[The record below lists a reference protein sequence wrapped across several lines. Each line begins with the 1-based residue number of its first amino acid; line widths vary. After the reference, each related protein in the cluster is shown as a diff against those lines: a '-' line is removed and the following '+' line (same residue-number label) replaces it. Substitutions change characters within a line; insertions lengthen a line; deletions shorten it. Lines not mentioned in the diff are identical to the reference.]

1 MLGASPPPHP
11 GDEMAPTSSKLP
23 PANDP
28 KVRLYAKHGLLT
40 RTLHWLNMV
49 ATLALISTGIAMMIG
64 GEWLRS
70 LGGSIHEVF
79 YLLLLGVGA
88 IYLVSLIASR
98 GWKIFLP
105 TRETIADAAGVVK
118 SELGIGTHAPRLAK
132 YNGAQRLAYLAVLLM
147 VAGEVVTGLAMAYR
161 DQVPW
166 LAAALGGRHTVRG
179 IHKFLMFGIV
189 AFVLVHVVQVM
200 RAGWPT
206 LRAMISGYAIV
217 PAGAAAA
224 IDGATPEPDRLG
236 APIPQSAA
244 NATLASNTRKGFI
257 GAGAALAAGLLLAA
271 VGGAREAVAEG
282 GEGIGPRSPVTAGGT
297 SANGDGMSANGA
309 GAPLNAAASRRRER
323 RRRTGGDEGYDGD
336 GDD

>member
-1 MLGASPPPHP
+1 
-11 GDEMAPTSSKLP
+11 MAPTASQLP

-49 ATLALISTGIAMMIG
+49 AILALISTGIAMMIG

-79 YLLLLGVGA
+79 YFLLLGVGA
-88 IYLVSLIASR
+88 IYLVSLISSR
-98 GWKIFLP
+98 GWKMFLP
-105 TRETIADAAGVVK
+105 TRATIADAADVVK
-118 SELGIGTHAPRLAK
+118 SELRIGTHTPRLAK
-132 YNGAQRLAYLAVLLM
+132 YNGAQRLAYLAVFLM

-166 LAAALGGRHTVRG
+166 LAAALGGRHTARG

-206 LRAMISGYAIV
+206 LRAMISGYETV
-217 PAGAAAA
+217 PVGTAAA
-224 IDGATPEPDRLG
+224 IEGALPEPDRLG

-244 NATLASNTRKGFI
+244 NATLAANTRKGFI
-257 GAGAALAAGLLLAA
+257 GAGSALAAGLLLAA
-271 VGGAREAVAEG
+271 VGGAREAGAAG
-282 GEGIGPRSPVTAGGT
+282 GEGTGLRNPLTTGDT
-297 SANGDGMSANGA
+297 SANGNGMDANG
-309 GAPLNAAASRRRER
+309 GSSQLNAAASRRRER
-323 RRRTGGDEGYDGD
+323 RRRTGGDEGNDGD